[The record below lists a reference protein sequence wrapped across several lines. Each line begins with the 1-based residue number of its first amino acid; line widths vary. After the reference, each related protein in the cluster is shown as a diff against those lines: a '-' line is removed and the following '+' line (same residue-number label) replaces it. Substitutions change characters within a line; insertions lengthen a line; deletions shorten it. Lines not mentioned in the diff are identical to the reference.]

1 MKQRILKRAETSDRN
16 DDNEEVF
23 KNRIKVFHEKTKP
36 ILEYFKNKDNLFD
49 VSAEGTKEECFELV
63 IEVLKKLNIDKEKK
77 VFETKKYLNEKVD
90 IFVKPMIVHL
100 MKKKPENVLEC
111 MKEWIETEGVKIQDE
126 N

>member
-1 MKQRILKRAETSDRN
+1 MKRAETSDRN